1 MQDELRALRAEL
13 AGRPRPDATA
23 RPEPGDGEVPGDGS
37 AVRPEWAAE
46 MEAFRAALSDMTDT
60 AEDLVADHPLVSVLS
75 AFLLGVALGQGLE
88 RGRS

>member
-13 AGRPRPDATA
+13 AGRPT
-23 RPEPGDGEVPGDGS
+23 PGAQAQQKPGEELAGDDP

-46 MEAFRAALSDMTDT
+46 METFRAAVSEMTDA

-75 AFLLGVALGQGLE
+75 AFLLGVAVGQWLE

>member
-1 MQDELRALRAEL
+1 MQDELQALRAEL
-13 AGRPRPDATA
+13 AGRPKPDLAA
-23 RPEPGDGEVPGDGS
+23 QPEPADGQPAGDDP

-46 MEAFRAALSDMTDT
+46 LETIQAALADMTDA

-75 AFLLGVALGQGLE
+75 AFLLGVACGRWME

>member
-13 AGRPRPDATA
+13 AGRPAPGAA
-23 RPEPGDGEVPGDGS
+23 AQQKPGDGTLAGDDP

-46 MEAFRAALSDMTDT
+46 METLRAALSEMSDA

-75 AFLLGVALGQGLE
+75 AFLLGVAVGQWLE